1 MAKIYP
7 DHPLGDTKSN
17 AERKVFYALKDLLP
31 DDYVVLHSVPIYHRT
46 SEKDRL
52 ASGEL
57 DFLVAHPSMGVI
69 VIEVKGGGITFDS
82 KSGRW
87 SSMAFDG
94 SVYEIK
100 NPYEQA
106 KKYSFCILNELK
118 LCSFTK
124 RFR

>member
-52 ASGEL
+52 PSGEL

-106 KKYSFCILNELK
+106 KKYSFCILRL
-118 LCSFTK
+118 
-124 RFR
+124 R